1 MEFDRIYAEVDLGR
15 IEENMKAMKEHLR
28 LGTKMYGVVKTDAYG
43 HGAVPVA
50 RTIDR
55 FVCGYAVATVD
66 EGLKLRRHGIEKEIL
81 CLGPVSAG
89 RYQECLE
96 NDISLPMF
104 EYRRAKEL
112 SDAAVAEGKT
122 AKIHIA
128 VDTGMSR
135 IGLFPDEGSVETV
148 KEIAELPALRIAGM
162 FTHFARADEADKTK
176 AGEQYRRFHAFCDAV
191 KAAGVEVPVCHC
203 SNSAGIVELPDF
215 NMDAVRAGITIYG
228 LYPSDEVK
236 QDIISN
242 QFFPDPCLRNI
253 TILHQAAALREHP
266 QCIQTFHQTLFKGSR
281 CRRVC
286 QISCQIIYDP
296 CHICRGL
303 PGKAVAVLKA
313 HTLLPILS

>member
-28 LGTKMYGVVKTDAYG
+28 PGTKMYGVVKTDAYG

-66 EGLKLRRHGIEKEIL
+66 EGIKLRRHGIEKEIL
-81 CLGPVSAG
+81 SLGPVSAG

-104 EYRRAKEL
+104 EYQRAKEL

-148 KEIAELPALRIAGM
+148 KEIAELPALRIDGT
-162 FTHFARADEADKTK
+162 FTHFARADEADGSMRSVMLGRQREWK
-176 AGEQYRRFHAFCDAV
+176 YRSAT
-191 KAAGVEVPVCHC
+191 VPTAQE
-203 SNSAGIVELPDF
+203 SWSSRILTWTRS
-215 NMDAVRAGITIYG
+215 VR
-228 LYPSDEVK
+228 E
-236 QDIISN
+236 
-242 QFFPDPCLRNI
+242 
-253 TILHQAAALREHP
+253 
-266 QCIQTFHQTLFKGSR
+266 SR
-281 CRRVC
+281 STACTRRM
-286 QISCQIIYDP
+286 
-296 CHICRGL
+296 R
-303 PGKAVAVLKA
+303 
-313 HTLLPILS
+313 

>member
-1 MEFDRIYAEVDLGR
+1 
-15 IEENMKAMKEHLR
+15 MKAMKEHLR
-28 LGTKMYGVVKTDAYG
+28 PGTKMYGVVKTDAYG

-81 CLGPVSAG
+81 SLGPVSAG

-96 NDISLPMF
+96 NDISLPVF

-135 IGLFPDEGSVETV
+135 IGLFPDEGSVEIV

-162 FTHFARADEADKTK
+162 FTHFARADEADKTN
-176 AGEQYRRFHAFCDAV
+176 AGEQYRRFREFCDDV
-191 KAAGVEVPVCHC
+191 KAAGVAVPVCHC
-203 SNSAGIVELPDF
+203 SNSAGIAEIREA
-215 NMDAVRAGITIYG
+215 NMDMVRAGITLYG
-228 LYPSDEVK
+228 LWPSEEVDQNSLDLK
-236 QDIISN
+236 PVMELKTHVAYVKDLEAGRAISYGGT
-242 QFFPDPCLRNI
+242 FI
-253 TILHQAAALREHP
+253 TKRD
-266 QCIQTFHQTLFKGSR
+266 SR
-281 CRRVC
+281 IATIPVG
-286 QISCQIIYDP
+286 YADGY
-296 CHICRGL
+296 CRGL
-303 PGKAVAVLKA
+303 SNTGSVLIHGKRA
-313 HTLLPILS
+313 PICGRVCMDQFMVDCD

>member
-15 IEENMKAMKEHLR
+15 IEENMEAMKEHLR
-28 LGTKMYGVVKTDAYG
+28 PGTKMYGVVKTDAYG

-162 FTHFARADEADKTK
+162 FTHFARADEADKTN
-176 AGEQYRRFHAFCDAV
+176 AGEQYRRFRMR
-191 KAAGVEVPVCHC
+191 
-203 SNSAGIVELPDF
+203 SAML
-215 NMDAVRAGITIYG
+215 
-228 LYPSDEVK
+228 
-236 QDIISN
+236 
-242 QFFPDPCLRNI
+242 
-253 TILHQAAALREHP
+253 
-266 QCIQTFHQTLFKGSR
+266 
-281 CRRVC
+281 
-286 QISCQIIYDP
+286 
-296 CHICRGL
+296 
-303 PGKAVAVLKA
+303 
-313 HTLLPILS
+313 